1 MAGLINAID
10 LSSQGLS
17 IQRSKMNTVAKN
29 IANAETTRTE
39 EGGPYRRERV
49 TVNEEKVKGGFNS
62 YLKQANTKLQ
72 RTNSNHMKGKVLS
85 IREGVNY
92 SSAEQEVVQDPE
104 SSFKLVY
111 DPSHPD
117 ADAEGYVKYP
127 DIEIVNEMVDM
138 MSASRAYEANTVA
151 ISTAKKMAEE
161 SLDI

>member
-1 MAGLINAID
+1 MAGILNAIQ

-17 IQRSKMNTVAKN
+17 IQRAKMNTVAKN
-29 IANAETTRTE
+29 IANAETTKTDD
-39 EGGPYRRERV
+39 GGPYERQRV
-49 TVNEEKVKGGFNS
+49 VVNEDKVKGSFNTH
-62 YLKQANTKLQ
+62 LKRAGMELQ
-72 RTNSNHMKGKVLS
+72 RTNSGHIGSRAKTIKGNA
-85 IREGVNY
+85 EF
-92 SSAEQEVVQDPE
+92 SSVEMNVVEDPE
-104 SSFKLVY
+104 SGFKVVH

-138 MSASRAYEANTVA
+138 MSAARAYEANTVA

>member
-1 MAGLINAID
+1 MAGILNAIE
-10 LSSQGLS
+10 LSSQGLT
-17 IQRSKMNTVAKN
+17 IQRAKMNTVAKN

-49 TVNEEKVKGGFNS
+49 VVNEEKLKGNFNS
-62 YLKQANTKLQ
+62 YLKQADTKLS
-72 RTNSNHMKGKVLS
+72 RTNSGHLRGKIQSVK
-85 IREGVNY
+85 EKVNY
-92 SSAEQEVVQDPE
+92 SSVDKEVVQDPE
-104 SSFKLVY
+104 SSVKLVY

-117 ADAEGYVKYP
+117 ANADGYVEYP

-138 MSASRAYEANTVA
+138 MAASRAYEANTVA